1 MYSAPPFAQSIAAL
15 HSSFTLPSR
24 SAWAPPRRQ
33 GRHNRQGS
41 LCVRADLFGGV
52 ARFFGASKD
61 DSPAHDSPLKL
72 SSSTAEDVR
81 RLVQE
86 FNTSETAPRLALS
99 QEEVQLRIS
108 ALLNGADSDAA
119 RKAKSASAVL
129 ESLAGGGTGNR
140 LAFAAAQDELRWSQA
155 YTTTLDTNQA
165 RAEALVRQRLGLR
178 LARRAGPRVLAV
190 SPDAFFL
197 WRPAPCQIRG
207 FSEADVQGLISRFV
221 DASLSLSER
230 TTSRVL
236 SSSPSP
242 DGPALLTTTA
252 QVVHRRSVTA
262 HAVGT
267 TTRDGITRVVD
278 VGGWID
284 SDSRMWDTLDAE
296 ADEVGRLGA
305 GMAQLPTA

>member
-1 MYSAPPFAQSIAAL
+1 MAAL

-33 GRHNRQGS
+33 GRHNRQGRM
-41 LCVRADLFGGV
+41 CVRADLFGGV

-61 DSPAHDSPLKL
+61 DSPADDSPLKL

-81 RLVQE
+81 RLVTE

-99 QEEVQLRIS
+99 QEEAQLRIS

-178 LARRAGPRVLAV
+178 RARRAGPRVLAV
-190 SPDAFFL
+190 PPDTYFSVA
-197 WRPAPCQIRG
+197 PCPCQIRG
-207 FSEADVQGLISRFV
+207 FSEADVQGLIARFV

-236 SSSPSP
+236 SSSP